1 MWHFDHCTVMSL
13 YRFVTP
19 HRSGKWYPDL
29 LSAQRQACVIG
40 AGFLDQRTGM
50 FYPYKDTRLE
60 QGGPELSN
68 DPQGIAA

>member
-1 MWHFDHCTVMSL
+1 MRQSHCTNMSL

-19 HRSGKWYPDL
+19 HRTGKWYPDL
-29 LSAQRQACVIG
+29 LTAQRQAFVIG

-60 QGGPELSN
+60 VGQPGSED